1 MAKSILETYEEM
13 QTQLGVDTI
22 SYDAGV
28 AKQTPYSVDD
38 SKNADDQVLTAEK
51 FRVGRVGQVNDT
63 LYSTPVYRGN

>member
-13 QTQLGVDTI
+13 QSELGVDKI

-28 AKQTPYSVDD
+28 AMQTPYSVDD

-51 FRVGRVGQVNDT
+51 FRVGRGGQVNDV
-63 LYSTPVYRGN
+63 LYSSTVDRG